1 MNDMQ
6 VETVGI
12 DTLVHDPD
20 NARTHSS
27 RNLQAI
33 AASLKKFGQRRPL
46 VVHGDTVIAG
56 NGTLTAAKE
65 LGWKKIAVTQV
76 PEDWTVDE
84 ARAYAITDN
93 RTAELADWDGEVLLA
108 TLQEFDESL
117 LEASGF
123 TQSDVED
130 LEVLWGGAPDLDA
143 LADELGDDEDEGWVT
158 VKLRLP
164 VIVHE
169 KWVAA
174 VKATGLADEN
184 EAINLVVQAAFD
196 ALTTESFDA

>member
-1 MNDMQ
+1 MSDLKI
-6 VETVGI
+6 ETVKI
-12 DTLVHDPD
+12 SELSSDPD
-20 NARTHSS
+20 NARSHSS
-27 RNLQAI
+27 RNIQAI
-33 AASLKKFGQRRPL
+33 RNSLERFGQRRPL
-46 VVHGDTVIAG
+46 VVRDGVVIAG
-56 NGTLTAAKE
+56 NGTLQAATE
-65 LGWKKIAVTQV
+65 LGWKTIAVTQV
-76 PEDWTVDE
+76 PQEWTLDE

-108 TLQEFDESL
+108 TLQELDPQL

-123 TQSDVED
+123 TASDVED
-130 LEVLWGGAPDLDA
+130 LEMLWGGAPDLDD
-143 LADELGDDEDEGWVT
+143 LAAELGEDEDEGWVT

-164 VIVHE
+164 ILVHD

-174 VKATGLADEN
+174 VKATGLQDEN